1 MSSYNK
7 VSICQGIF
15 ILLFL
20 TQSISFAGIQITG
33 IIDGDTLKAELE
45 NVPEPLNKI
54 SIRIRGVDTPEI
66 KGQCDS
72 EKQKAQAAKITLKEW
87 LKVTENISLQNL
99 KWDKY
104 GGRVLADVFFD
115 KISVSGYLIDKG
127 LAVPYFGEKK
137 TFDWCAY

>member
-66 KGQCDS
+66 KGQRDS

-104 GGRVLADVFFD
+104 GGRILADVFFD
-115 KISVSGYLIDKG
+115 NISVSGYLIDKG